1 MAAAIETLTPKYGSS
16 ETAAQKY
23 LQVLSLLEAKGSD
36 KLKPSIVGA
45 SEALNNLKSKMDEGK
60 DVSDVFGA
68 KTINVA
74 RYVASMSAAI
84 DENTK
89 KIFDNSNAL
98 KQSNIANNS
107 LGTAEAE
114 LSNSWTNITSIIGES
129 FLPLW
134 KECVKAVTDILDPIY
149 HLIEALKNNQAVMLV
164 VGGTI
169 TILKKAIASIAFII
183 KIVVGALEL
192 LTRFITIGV
201 DTIAGAMIPTI
212 KNWYNKMSQTTAFQT
227 VVKSIKTVIKWV
239 ENLIDKVKTAVDWL
253 RKFGKEDT
261 KASTKK
267 TDNPTKDKPVRT
279 IATKNKKTI
288 KGGKSKIKSETSADR
303 LNKAEKQYKQ
313 GLIQIQ
319 NKYNAGLYTAQ
330 ERQEAILAAERQY
343 YEVKAN
349 EGRLSRQEANSYKS
363 KEQQIKA
370 DKILIDSNESMNKL
384 NQEYADGMVETNEYY
399 QKRAEILK
407 RIYEENLKNG
417 TATKEMAENY
427 KQAFDVANQTK
438 FEVGSINELRDQI
451 SKIESEINSTSNIK
465 LRAEL
470 VIKKSNLQGQLDNIL
485 DTTTI
490 KEFKF
495 SSDQQDKYKSR
506 QNAESAINDIQ
517 KLYDLKIIDKATAIA
532 DIEEINQKLKGLGLE
547 PIKINLDDKAFKD
560 KLSSISDELSSFGS
574 SLSSIGDGFEMPEL
588 NVAGTMAQAIA
599 TMVNSYAIAS
609 ERAAALGPIG
619 WFAFAATGIAQLTAI
634 ISTMKSVGSY
644 AEGGII
650 GGGSSNGDFLTAKV
664 NAGEMILNGSQQKKL
679 FKMLNGDANTYNGG
693 EVKFKIEGSTLQGVL
708 NNFNKKWAKQD
719 DLQRLF

>member
-1 MAAAIETLTPKYGSS
+1 M
-16 ETAAQKY
+16 
-23 LQVLSLLEAKGSD
+23 
-36 KLKPSIVGA
+36 
-45 SEALNNLKSKMDEGK
+45 
-60 DVSDVFGA
+60 
-68 KTINVA
+68 
-74 RYVASMSAAI
+74 
-84 DENTK
+84 
-89 KIFDNSNAL
+89 
-98 KQSNIANNS
+98 
-107 LGTAEAE
+107 
-114 LSNSWTNITSIIGES
+114 
-129 FLPLW
+129 
-134 KECVKAVTDILDPIY
+134 
-149 HLIEALKNNQAVMLV
+149 
-164 VGGTI
+164 
-169 TILKKAIASIAFII
+169 
-183 KIVVGALEL
+183 
-192 LTRFITIGV
+192 
-201 DTIAGAMIPTI
+201 
-212 KNWYNKMSQTTAFQT
+212 
-227 VVKSIKTVIKWV
+227 
-239 ENLIDKVKTAVDWL
+239 
-253 RKFGKEDT
+253 
-261 KASTKK
+261 
-267 TDNPTKDKPVRT
+267 
-279 IATKNKKTI
+279 
-288 KGGKSKIKSETSADR
+288 
-303 LNKAEKQYKQ
+303 NKAEKQYKQ

-708 NNFNKKWAKQD
+708 NNFNKKMGKA
-719 DLQRLF
+719 R